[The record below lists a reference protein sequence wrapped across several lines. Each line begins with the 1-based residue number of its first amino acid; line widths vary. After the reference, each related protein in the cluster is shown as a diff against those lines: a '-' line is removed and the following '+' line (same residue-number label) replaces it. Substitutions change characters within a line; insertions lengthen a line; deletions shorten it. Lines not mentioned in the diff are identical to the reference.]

1 MANGKRI
8 LFHREKFQH
17 KVRRI
22 RVTRLRSFWGIII
35 MRKLALLVA
44 AALLVSAPMLTTA
57 TTDSFA
63 AAKAKA
69 KSSAPQNDG
78 FWMALGDNMS
88 GKSVEVKSGK
98 GKGGKKGGMRGK
110 SAKKGGMG
118 GMGGGGM
125 GGMGGSKKK

>member
-1 MANGKRI
+1 MANAKRN
-8 LFHREKFQH
+8 LFHHEKFRH
-17 KVRRI
+17 TVPPHPGDPARI
-22 RVTRLRSFWGIII
+22 VLGDI
-35 MRKLALLVA
+35 MRKIALMVA

-69 KSSAPQNDG
+69 KSSAPQNGG

-88 GKSVEVKSGK
+88 GKSVEVKGGK
-98 GKGGKKGGMRGK
+98 AKKGGMRGK
-110 SAKKGGMG
+110 AKKGGMG

-125 GGMGGSKKK
+125 GGMGGGGGMGGKKK